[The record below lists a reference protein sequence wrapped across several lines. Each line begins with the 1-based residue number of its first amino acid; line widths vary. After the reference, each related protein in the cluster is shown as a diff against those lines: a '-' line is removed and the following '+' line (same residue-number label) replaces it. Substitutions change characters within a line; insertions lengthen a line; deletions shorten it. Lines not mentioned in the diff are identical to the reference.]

1 MTQLHWH
8 YPTEIL
14 VGEHAS
20 SQLASICKTR
30 SIQRPLFVVD
40 PALTDTQAIRDLLSS
55 CQTATLQ
62 SSIFSEYSG
71 NPTGEQVEH
80 GKECFLK
87 GNHDGVITI
96 GGGSSIDIGKAIALV
111 AKQQQ
116 SLWQFEDVGENW
128 TKAESSLIAPVI
140 ALPTT
145 AGTGS
150 EVGRASV
157 ITDTQ
162 SQSKRIIFHPKML
175 PVQVIL
181 DPRLTIELPP
191 HLTAATGMDALS
203 HNLEAYCSPSYH
215 PMAEAIAI
223 EGMRLIKL
231 YLPIAHIDGN
241 NLQARTQMLIASTMG
256 ATAFQKGLGAMH
268 ALAHT
273 LGARYNL
280 HHGLLNAVLM
290 PYVLCAN
297 RHYLHEKMLRLSHY
311 LELEKEGFDGVL
323 EWILALRKQLNIP
336 HTLSDLDVNTQDKKA
351 IAAQSVLDPAACGN
365 PIHLS
370 QEQYENVFYHALNG
384 TFDL

>member
-1 MTQLHWH
+1 MTLLHWH

-14 VGEHAS
+14 VGENAS
-20 SQLASICKTR
+20 SQLAALCHQQSIE
-30 SIQRPLFVVD
+30 RPLFVTD
-40 PALTDTQAIRDLLSS
+40 PSLADTQAIRGIISA
-55 CQTATLQ
+55 CQNDHLAI
-62 SSIFSEYSG
+62 SVFSDFSG
-71 NPTGEQVEH
+71 NPTGEQVES
-80 GKECFLK
+80 GIRCFLE
-87 GNHDGVITI
+87 GRHDAVIAV
-96 GGGSSIDIGKAIALV
+96 GGGSSIDTGKAIALV
-111 AKQQQ
+111 AKQQHP
-116 SLWQFEDVGENW
+116 LWQFEDIDDNW
-128 TKAESSLIAPVI
+128 KKADPSLIAPVI

-157 ITDTQ
+157 ITD
-162 SQSKRIIFHPKML
+162 SQSHCKRIIFHPQML
-175 PVQVIL
+175 PMQVIL
-181 DPRLTIELPP
+181 DPTLTVDLPP

-231 YLPIAHIDGN
+231 YLPIAYTDGS
-241 NLQARTQMLIASTMG
+241 NLQARTQMLIASSMG

-297 RHYLHEKMLRLSHY
+297 RHYLHEKMQRLSHY
-311 LELEKEGFDGVL
+311 LELDKDGFDGVL
-323 EWILALRKQLNIP
+323 EWTLALRKQLRIP
-336 HTLSDLDVNTQDKKA
+336 HTLAQLGVTGQEQA
-351 IAAQSVLDPAACGN
+351 TIAAQSVNDAAASGN

-370 QEQYENVFYHALNG
+370 QEQYTTLFNHALNG
-384 TFDL
+384 TLDL

>member
-1 MTQLHWH
+1 MTLLHWH

-20 SQLASICKTR
+20 SQLASVCKTR
-30 SIQRPLFVVD
+30 SIQRPLFIVD
-40 PALTDTQAIRDLLSS
+40 PALTDTQAVRELVLS
-55 CQTATLQ
+55 CQSADLP
-62 SSIFSEYSG
+62 SSIFSEFSG
-71 NPTGEQVEH
+71 NPTGEQVEY
-80 GKECFLK
+80 GIACFLE
-87 GNHDGVITI
+87 GNHDGIVTL

-111 AKQQQ
+111 ARQQQ
-116 SLWQFEDVGENW
+116 PLWQFEDVGENW
-128 TKAESSLIAPVI
+128 TKADANLIAPVI

-162 SQSKRIIFHPKML
+162 RQSKRIIFHPKML

-181 DPRLTIELPP
+181 DPVLTVELPP

-231 YLPIAHIDGN
+231 YLPIAHIDGG
-241 NLQARTQMLIASTMG
+241 NLHARTQMLIASTMG
-256 ATAFQKGLGAMH
+256 AAAFQKGLGAMH

-273 LGARYNL
+273 LGGRYNL

-311 LELEKEGFDGVL
+311 LELENEGFDGVL
-323 EWILALRKQLNIP
+323 EWILALRKQLHIP
-336 HTLSDLDVNTQDKKA
+336 HTLSDLGVNVQDQKA
-351 IAAQSVLDPAACGN
+351 IAAQSVLDPAASGN

-384 TFDL
+384 TLDL

>member
-1 MTQLHWH
+1 MTLLHWH

-20 SQLASICKTR
+20 SQLASVCKTR

-40 PALTDTQAIRDLLSS
+40 PALTDNQTTRNLVLS
-55 CQTATLQ
+55 CQSADLP
-62 SSIFSEYSG
+62 SSIFSDFSG
-71 NPTGEQVEH
+71 NPTGEQVEY
-80 GKECFLK
+80 GIEYFLK
-87 GNHDGVITI
+87 GNHDGVVTL

-116 SLWQFEDVGENW
+116 PLWQFEDINENW
-128 TKAESSLIAPVI
+128 TKADANLIAPVI

-181 DPRLTIELPP
+181 DPVLSVDLPP

-273 LGARYNL
+273 LGGRYNL

-311 LELEKEGFDGVL
+311 LELENEGFDGVL
-323 EWILALRKQLNIP
+323 EWILALRKQLHIP
-336 HTLSDLDVNTQDKKA
+336 HTMAELGVNIQDQKA
-351 IAAQSVLDPAACGN
+351 IAAQSVQDAAASGN

-370 QEQYENVFYHALNG
+370 QEQYENVFYHSLNG
-384 TFDL
+384 TLDL

>member
-1 MTQLHWH
+1 MTLLHWH

-20 SQLASICKTR
+20 SQLALICQAR
-30 SIQRPLFVVD
+30 SIQRPLFVTD
-40 PALTDTQAIRDLLSS
+40 PSLTDTQAIKNIVLS
-55 CQTATLQ
+55 CQTADLPV
-62 SSIFSEYSG
+62 SIFDHFSG
-71 NPTGEQVEH
+71 NPTGEQVES
-80 GKECFLK
+80 GIECFQN
-87 GNHDGVITI
+87 GNHDGVVAI
-96 GGGSSIDIGKAIALV
+96 GGGSSIDIGKAIALA

-116 SLWQFEDVGENW
+116 PLWQFEDVGDNW
-128 TKAESSLIAPVI
+128 TRADASLIAPVI

-162 SQSKRIIFHPKML
+162 NQCKRIIFHPKML
-175 PVQVIL
+175 PAQVIL
-181 DPRLTIELPP
+181 DPGLTVDLPA
-191 HLTAATGMDALS
+191 HLTAATGLDALS

-231 YLPIAHIDGN
+231 YLPIAYTDGTN
-241 NLQARTQMLIASTMG
+241 MQARTQMLIASTMG

-273 LGARYNL
+273 LGVRYNL

-323 EWILALRKQLNIP
+323 EWILMLRKQLHIP
-336 HTLSDLDVNTQDKKA
+336 HTLSELGVDDKEQGA
-351 IAAQSVLDPAACGN
+351 IAAQSVNDAAASGN

-370 QEQYENVFYHALNG
+370 QEQYQDLFRYALKG
-384 TFDL
+384 TLDL

>member
-1 MTQLHWH
+1 MTLLHWH

-14 VGEHAS
+14 VGENAS
-20 SQLASICKTR
+20 SQLVSICQTS
-30 SIQRPLFVVD
+30 SIQRPLFVID
-40 PALTDTQAIRDLLSS
+40 PSLASTQTIQSILAACEEASLTTD
-55 CQTATLQ
+55 
-62 SSIFSEYSG
+62 IFISFEG
-71 NPTGEQVEH
+71 NPTGEQVESGNTAFLE
-80 GKECFLK
+80 GK
-87 GNHDGVITI
+87 HDGVIAI
-96 GGGSSIDIGKAIALV
+96 GGGSSLDIGKAIALV
-111 AKQQQ
+111 AQQKQ
-116 SLWQFEDVGENW
+116 SLWEFEDIGNNW
-128 TKAESSLIAPVI
+128 KQADSTLIAPVI

-162 SQSKRIIFHPKML
+162 SQCKRIIFHPKML
-175 PVQVIL
+175 PTQVIL
-181 DPRLTIELPP
+181 DPTLTVDLPA
-191 HLTAATGMDALS
+191 HLTAATGLDALS

-231 YLPIAHIDGN
+231 YLPIAYTDGT
-241 NLQARTQMLIASTMG
+241 NLQARTQMLIASSMG

-297 RHYLHEKMLRLSHY
+297 RHYLHEKMQRLSHY

-323 EWILALRKQLNIP
+323 EWVLALRKQLHIP
-336 HTLSDLDVNTQDKKA
+336 HSLSELGINNQEQES
-351 IAAQSVLDPAACGN
+351 IASQAVKDAAASGN

-370 QEQYENVFYHALNG
+370 QEQYQAVFNFALDG
-384 TFDL
+384 KLDL

>member
-1 MTQLHWH
+1 MTLLHWH

-20 SQLASICKTR
+20 SQLSDSCQHL
-30 SIQRPLFVVD
+30 SVQRPLFVID
-40 PALTDTQAIRDLLSS
+40 PSLANTSLIKNILSPYQDAGLT
-55 CQTATLQ
+55 TAVFD
-62 SSIFSEYSG
+62 SFAG
-71 NPTGEQVEH
+71 NPTGEQVES
-80 GKECFLK
+80 GIATFLD
-87 GNHDGVITI
+87 GGHDGIVAI
-96 GGGSSIDIGKAIALV
+96 GGGSSLDIGKAIALV
-111 AKQQQ
+111 ARQQQ
-116 SLWQFEDVGENW
+116 SLWQFEDIGDNW
-128 TKAESSLIAPVI
+128 TKADTNLIAPIV

-162 SQSKRIIFHPKML
+162 HQCKRIIFHPKML
-175 PVQVIL
+175 PAQVIL
-181 DPRLTIELPP
+181 DPTLTVDLPA
-191 HLTAATGMDALS
+191 HLTAATGLDALS

-231 YLPIAHIDGN
+231 YLPIAYTDGT

-323 EWILALRKQLNIP
+323 DWVLALRKQLHIP
-336 HTLSDLDVNTQDKKA
+336 HSLSDLGIDNQEQEA
-351 IAAQSVLDPAACGN
+351 IAAQSMQDAAASGN

-370 QEQYENVFYHALNG
+370 QEQYQALFNFALDG
-384 TFDL
+384 KLDL